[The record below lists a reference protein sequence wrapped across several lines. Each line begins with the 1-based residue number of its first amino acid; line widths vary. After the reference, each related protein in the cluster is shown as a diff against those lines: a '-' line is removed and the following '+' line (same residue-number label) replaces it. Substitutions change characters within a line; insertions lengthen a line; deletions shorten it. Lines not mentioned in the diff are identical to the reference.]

1 MKRLLL
7 SRDSSSR
14 GGNGEVIWQLQSAV
28 SPRRDGGE
36 EEEGS
41 YLPEPVL
48 MGCCEYSHL
57 LHVQWELMFNYF
69 VLSRPLTDSF
79 VNSHQ
84 LP

>member
-57 LHVQWELMFNYF
+57 LHVQWELVFIILYRH
-69 VLSRPLTDSF
+69 VP
-79 VNSHQ
+79 
-84 LP
+84 